1 MFISCFFNL
10 FENKFIK
17 VLNLY
22 ICVYININ
30 IVLLGLVCI
39 FLDLF
44 LVLLLVLEV
53 KFKLIENMVLRS
65 VYEIFWSE
73 WFWLLVNVIWKDLEN
88 KDDGLYYL

>member
-1 MFISCFFNL
+1 MILLIF
-10 FENKFIK
+10 K
-17 VLNLY
+17 VFLL
-22 ICVYININ
+22 IN
-30 IVLLGLVCI
+30 IVLWGLVCI